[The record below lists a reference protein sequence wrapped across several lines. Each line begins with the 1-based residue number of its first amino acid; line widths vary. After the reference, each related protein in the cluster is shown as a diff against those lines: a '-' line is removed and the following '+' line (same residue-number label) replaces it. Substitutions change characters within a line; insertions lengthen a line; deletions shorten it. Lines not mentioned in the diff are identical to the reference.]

1 MSCGLVAGADGG
13 SDSSALEDRC
23 LQLHSL
29 TLCHMRFTGSFR
41 LRSAGF
47 RHYRSLWPLQRPFD
61 GRRKGCTAQARLVTP
76 RVLES
81 EDEPAL
87 THGPLCDLVI

>member
-1 MSCGLVAGADGG
+1 MLAAAFP
-13 SDSSALEDRC
+13 DSL
-23 LQLHSL
+23 
-29 TLCHMRFTGSFR
+29 RFTGSFR

-47 RHYRSLWPLQRPFD
+47 RHYRSLWPLKRPLD
-61 GRRKGCTAQARLVTP
+61 GRRKGCTGQARLVTP

-87 THGPLCDLVI
+87 TQGPLCDLGSALNEMGSAF